1 MDLRIIGF
9 LALGLSGCS
18 SETIYLQNV
27 AGDQVQCGK
36 YMGVP
41 AIYLFS
47 LLSCVE
53 DFQEAGYQEDILEA
67 AYQRVQVP
75 K

>member
-1 MDLRIIGF
+1 
-9 LALGLSGCS
+9 
-18 SETIYLQNV
+18 
-27 AGDQVQCGK
+27 
-36 YMGVP
+36 MGVP